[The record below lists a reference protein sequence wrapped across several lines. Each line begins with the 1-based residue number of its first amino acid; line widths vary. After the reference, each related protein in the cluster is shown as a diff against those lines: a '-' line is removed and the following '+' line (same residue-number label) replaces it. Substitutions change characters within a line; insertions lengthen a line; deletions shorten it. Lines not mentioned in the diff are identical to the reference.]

1 VFISTATST
10 DEAQRRADTA
20 VLPVG
25 SFEQHGSHLPL
36 STDRLIAAAIARRV
50 AGDYNLLLLPPI
62 TISCSRI
69 AARVETS
76 NHGDMHGG
84 EAETR
89 ILLAESPELV
99 GDNYRDADHLSGDR
113 RHLLTIGLRGYA
125 ENGIIGRPSLAT
137 ADKGRKLLDAFSR
150 LFKDHLTQPR

>member
-1 VFISTATST
+1 MADQVAPWTSYW
-10 DEAQRRADTA
+10 
-20 VLPVG
+20 
-25 SFEQHGSHLPL
+25 H
-36 STDRLIAAAIARRV
+36 
-50 AGDYNLLLLPPI
+50 LLLFPPI

-76 NHGDMHGG
+76 NHDDMHGG
-84 EAETR
+84 EAETS

-99 GDNYRDADHLSGDR
+99 GDNYRDADHLADDR

-125 ENGIIGRPSLAT
+125 ENDIIGRPSLAT
-137 ADKGRKLLDAFSR
+137 ADKGRKLLDAFSH